1 MTSGNIVGHLQQSRG
16 VWNKCCSATVT
27 LLHHIHWSSLLPAWF
42 NLEHCYHGG
51 LQVSTTL
58 CPEVLAM
65 CYMMCIRRIRKR
77 DASKYH
83 VQLCVAIFCMML
95 VFVTGIE
102 QTDDYGGCV
111 SVSVL
116 IHYFTLAAIFWMA
129 AEALLM
135 FRKLVFVFERTTN
148 NFIIVVSIACWGKY
162 AVAHVFSPPHHLP
175 HAAVPLVPVLVP
187 FIIDLTLGNDPSN
200 DLIIRRPGL

>member
-1 MTSGNIVGHLQQSRG
+1 M
-16 VWNKCCSATVT
+16 
-27 LLHHIHWSSLLPAWF
+27 WS
-42 NLEHCYHGG
+42 
-51 LQVSTTL
+51 
-58 CPEVLAM
+58 
-65 CYMMCIRRIRKR
+65 IRRIRKR

-83 VQLCVAIFCMML
+83 IQLCVAIFSMML

-102 QTDDYGGCV
+102 QTDEYGACV

-148 NFIIVVSIACWGKY
+148 NFIIVVSITCWGKY
-162 AVAHVFSPPHHLP
+162 LANVLTCSPRPFP
-175 HAAVPLVPVLVP
+175 RAAIPLVPVLVP
-187 FIIDLTLGNDPSN
+187 LIVDLMLGSDPSN